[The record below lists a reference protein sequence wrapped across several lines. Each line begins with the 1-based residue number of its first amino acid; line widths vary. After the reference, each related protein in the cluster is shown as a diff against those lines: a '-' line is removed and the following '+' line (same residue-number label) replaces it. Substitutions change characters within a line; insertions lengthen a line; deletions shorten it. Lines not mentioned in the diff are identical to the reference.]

1 MLKRVFFTTE
11 YNEWYLEELH
21 KTAETSHYVPD
32 LSEAPMKIRLFWRLQ
47 FKGFFIHIG
56 KGLK

>member
-1 MLKRVFFTTE
+1 MLKKVFFTTE

-21 KTAETSHYVPD
+21 RQESGHYIPD
-32 LSEAPMKIRLFWRLQ
+32 LAAAPMKIRLFWRFQ